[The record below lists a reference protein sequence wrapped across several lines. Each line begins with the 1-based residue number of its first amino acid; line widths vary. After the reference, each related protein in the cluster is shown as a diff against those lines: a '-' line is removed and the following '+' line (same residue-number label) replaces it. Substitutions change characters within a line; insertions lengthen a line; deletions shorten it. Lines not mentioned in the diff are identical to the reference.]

1 MKIRFATSPVLSS
14 AISAFCK
21 APFIF
26 ALSAF
31 LVTALPGPCE
41 AAAKELV
48 YISTVEVMKVKDGK
62 FKVTASGDAPSA
74 GWKVKL
80 EPVTYIR
87 EPDNWIINAN
97 GIRPDGPSATM
108 MTPWKDS
115 IELSLGPT
123 TKKITVNG
131 RRGKSISADVPH
143 ESTGGKPKDKDAGK
157 DKKDSK
163 SGK

>member
-1 MKIRFATSPVLSS
+1 MKIRFAASPFLSS
-14 AISAFCK
+14 MLPFSSKLPVIFTIPVFLGLTLP
-21 APFIF
+21 AP
-26 ALSAF
+26 S
-31 LVTALPGPCE
+31 E

-48 YISTVEVMKVKDGK
+48 YLSQVEVAKVKDGK

-80 EPVTYIR
+80 EPVTYIK

-143 ESTGGKPKDKDAGK
+143 ESTGGMPKDKDTGK
-157 DKKDSK
+157 DKKDSNR
-163 SGK
+163 GK